1 MSETVRF
8 GLSMDG
14 RLLKKFDR
22 LIKKKGYPNRSEA
35 VRDLI
40 RNELVEE
47 EWATEEKET
56 AGTITL
62 VYNHETRDLAD
73 RLTDLQHY
81 FHLLIVSTLHVH
93 LDEHNC
99 LEVLV
104 VKGRSSEIKKA
115 ADRLIGTKGVKHGK
129 LTMATTGKELV

>member
-1 MSETVRF
+1 MAQTARF
-8 GLSMDG
+8 SLSMDSK
-14 RLLKKFDR
+14 LLEQFDQLLER
-22 LIKKKGYPNRSEA
+22 KGYANRSEA
-35 VRDLI
+35 FRDLI

-47 EWATEEKET
+47 EWATETKET
-56 AGTITL
+56 VGTITL

-73 RLTDLQHY
+73 KLTDLQHH

-104 VKGRSSEIKKA
+104 VKGKSSEVKKA
-115 ADRLIGTKGVKHGK
+115 ADRLIGTKGVKHGR
-129 LTMATTGKELV
+129 LTMTTTGKELV